1 VNRSDQSAISGAF
14 GEAMELNRFNLFRGF
29 NFAGLFFGARLGQ
42 QAETRLTP
50 GEANSDIQ

>member
-42 QAETRLTP
+42 QAKTRLTP